1 MSHNSFELSKI
12 VHSKE
17 DRTHKFM
24 SHLWSLKRSGRS
36 NGRSPLGSCG
46 LGLRSPNLK
55 CLMRM
60 ELHIL
65 NVVETPKRMPF
76 CCGHVLYSITAS
88 LSSYTH
94 KPYHY
99 VIFITTARHLYVC
112 MHAEIYV
119 HLCMYAYYACIYV
132 HVYFMHACMCIC
144 VCMYTIGV
152 CLCLV
157 SVCTCVFVLFIL
169 LVEWII
175 CKCMYFFI
183 VVERISIF

>member
-46 LGLRSPNLK
+46 LGSRSTNLK

-99 VIFITTARHLYVC
+99 VIFITTARHLCVYACRNICAFMHVCILC
-112 MHAEIYV
+112 MHICTCIFYACMYV
-119 HLCMYAYYACIYV
+119 YLCMYVYYRCV
-132 HVYFMHACMCIC
+132 LVPCIC
-144 VCMYTIGV
+144 VYV
-152 CLCLV
+152 CIRFVYIARRMNNLQV
-157 SVCTCVFVLFIL
+157 YVFFL
-169 LVEWII
+169 L
-175 CKCMYFFI
+175 
-183 VVERISIF
+183 